1 MDFRDPLVVT
11 YYYTDAYVGKA
22 RKYMEKFSV
31 KKPFTIL
38 VMVVAIIILGFVSLS
53 GMTTDLLPKMS
64 LPYLLVITTYP
75 GASPEEAESEITKPM
90 EQQLATL
97 SNIKN
102 VTSVSAANY
111 SMISWSFGQCQ
122 HGRPDEDDVL

>member
-75 GASPEEAESEITKPM
+75 GASPEK
-90 EQQLATL
+90 
-97 SNIKN
+97 
-102 VTSVSAANY
+102 VV
-111 SMISWSFGQCQ
+111 QCERTCGKRIGLHFRCKECIQ
-122 HGRPDEDDVL
+122 YVL